1 MFKAVKYFMISFVFF
16 LSSAVSC
23 SEKKEVDFEEEEVH
37 KKWDREKKEE
47 VDVPRTE
54 CEQIKDVVTDC
65 LGLHRGALGYI
76 SSCGDISLVEIK
88 ALNSCEEIFNHIEN
102 KD

>member
-1 MFKAVKYFMISFVFF
+1 SYSEFTMFKVVKYFMISFVFF

-23 SEKKEVDFEEEEVH
+23 SEKN
-37 KKWDREKKEE
+37 EE

>member
-23 SEKKEVDFEEEEVH
+23 S
-37 KKWDREKKEE
+37 EKKEE

-88 ALNSCEEIFNHIEN
+88 ALNSCEEIFNYIEN

>member
-1 MFKAVKYFMISFVFF
+1 MFKVVKYFMISFVFF

-23 SEKKEVDFEEEEVH
+23 SEKN
-37 KKWDREKKEE
+37 EE

>member
-1 MFKAVKYFMISFVFF
+1 MKKSVKYIAICLAFF
-16 LSSAVSC
+16 LASVTSC
-23 SEKKEVDFEEEEVH
+23 SEKKEDIEIP
-37 KKWDREKKEE
+37 K
-47 VDVPRTE
+47 TE

-76 SSCGDISLVEIK
+76 SSCGDISLSEIK
-88 ALNSCEEIFNHIEN
+88 SKKSCEDIFNYIEN

>member
-1 MFKAVKYFMISFVFF
+1 MSKVFKYFMISFMFF
-16 LSSAVSC
+16 FVSSISC
-23 SEKKEVDFEEEEVH
+23 SEKHKEVSAP
-37 KKWDREKKEE
+37 K
-47 VDVPRTE
+47 TE

-76 SSCGDISLVEIK
+76 SSCGDISLTEIK
-88 ALNSCEEIFNHIEN
+88 SLDSCEEIFDHIEN

>member
-1 MFKAVKYFMISFVFF
+1 MLKVVKYFIIFFMFFFV
-16 LSSAVSC
+16 SAVSC
-23 SEKKEVDFEEEEVH
+23 SKKSEEVFVS
-37 KKWDREKKEE
+37 K
-47 VDVPRTE
+47 TE

-76 SSCGDISLVEIK
+76 NSCGNISLVEIK
-88 ALNSCEEIFNHIEN
+88 ALKSCEEIFNYIEN

>member
-1 MFKAVKYFMISFVFF
+1 MSYSEFTMFKAFKYFMISFAFF
-16 LSSAVSC
+16 LASSVSC
-23 SEKKEVDFEEEEVH
+23 SEKSE
-37 KKWDREKKEE
+37 
-47 VDVPRTE
+47 DVSVPKTE

-88 ALNSCEEIFNHIEN
+88 SLNNCEEIFNHIEN

>member
-1 MFKAVKYFMISFVFF
+1 MFKAVKYFIISFVFF

-23 SEKKEVDFEEEEVH
+23 SDKNEEVSVS
-37 KKWDREKKEE
+37 K
-47 VDVPRTE
+47 TE

-76 SSCGDISLVEIK
+76 STCGDISFSEIK
-88 ALNSCEEIFNHIEN
+88 ALNSCEEIFNYIEN